1 MPLSLTILTGAF
13 GPQRRGAIIGIWGG
27 RQQRARG
34 GRRGR

>member
-27 RQQRARG
+27 LG
-34 GRRGR
+34 GLAVSAATF